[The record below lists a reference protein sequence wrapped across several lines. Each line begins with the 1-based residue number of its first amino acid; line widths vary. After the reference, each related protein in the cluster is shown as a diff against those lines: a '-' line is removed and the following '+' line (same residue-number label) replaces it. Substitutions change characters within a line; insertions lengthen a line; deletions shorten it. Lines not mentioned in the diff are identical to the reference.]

1 MLSSLIEGQHT
12 MKRFLA
18 SALIVGVSTF
28 GLVGCEE
35 KSEVKTKT
43 ESTTPGGSETVTD
56 TKKIEKT
63 GDAKDGGAMAPSTPT
78 ETPK

>member
-1 MLSSLIEGQHT
+1 MLSSLIEGQST

-35 KSEVKTKT
+35 KSEVKTTT
-43 ESTTPGGSETVTD
+43 EAKGPEGSVKETD

-63 GDAKDGGAMAPSTPT
+63 GDAKDGAPTPAPV
-78 ETPK
+78 EAPK